1 MDNQT
6 LITTTSFLLTAISLV
21 ALAILMSIQPLA
33 HSIER
38 CVSHL
43 ADSLWKPLT
52 TKIDAWLQRR
62 DAARRQR
69 QDESLTRM
77 IAVKLAEE
85 SFRQM
90 GPPQQT

>member
-6 LITTTSFLLTAISLV
+6 LIATTILLASISL
-21 ALAILMSIQPLA
+21 ASLTILMSIQPLA